1 MGGVFIFGYGS
12 IINKSTHK
20 AWASGTSAASET
32 HAACA
37 GVATVRRSFGYKR
50 SWNFRSSTGFT
61 ALGVSKSSVEST
73 DINGILYQVHES
85 ELPGFDLREVG
96 YDRIAVELHHV
107 DLHPEANFTLEEGDR
122 VWIYVPQVEQFADE
136 NHPLVSAAV
145 HSSLYVEMFRA
156 DAGLYAG
163 L

>member
-32 HAACA
+32 HASCA

-61 ALGVSKSSVEST
+61 ALGVNKSSVEST